1 MACNGLR
8 TIAIAYKD
16 FVPHKAEE
24 HEVLN
29 EGDPNWD
36 DEDGI
41 VSGLTCVCIV
51 GIEDPVRPE
60 VSFTFSIEL
69 MKQGQSSCKHN
80 EQPDHF

>member
-8 TIAIAYKD
+8 TIAVAYKD

-24 HEVLN
+24 HEVLS

-36 DEDGI
+36 DEDNI
-41 VSGLTCVCIV
+41 VRDLTCLCIV

-60 VSFTFSIEL
+60 VRQIINTKSTLANQTLEHVIRYL
-69 MKQGQSSCKHN
+69 TL
-80 EQPDHF
+80 